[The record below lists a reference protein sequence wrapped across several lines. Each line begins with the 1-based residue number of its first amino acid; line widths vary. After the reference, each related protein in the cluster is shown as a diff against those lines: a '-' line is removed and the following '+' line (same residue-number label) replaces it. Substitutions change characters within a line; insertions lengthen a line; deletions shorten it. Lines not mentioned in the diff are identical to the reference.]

1 MIIYH
6 GSTELVEK
14 PEIRETETFL
24 DFGAGFYTTTS
35 FEQAERWAHIK
46 MRRQKRAVGYVS
58 IYEFDFDAALLETK
72 IERFD
77 NADMLWLQFVVAN
90 RKGEL
95 PSAGVDMHIGPVAD
109 DNVYRSI
116 RLFETGVLDAEETVK
131 RLKTE
136 LLHDQW
142 TFHTGKMLS
151 FLKFIE
157 AKEIHEEVQE

>member
-6 GSTELVEK
+6 GSTELVEN

-35 FEQAERWAHIK
+35 YEQAERWTHIK
-46 MRRQKRAVGYVS
+46 MRRQNSSVGYVS
-58 IYEFDFDAALLETK
+58 IYEFDFDPALLQTAV
-72 IERFD
+72 ERFD
-77 NADMLWLQFVVAN
+77 TADMRWLQFVVGN
-90 RKGEL
+90 RRGEAMT
-95 PSAGVDMHIGPVAD
+95 AGVDMHIGPVAD
-109 DNVYRSI
+109 DNAYRSI

-142 TFHTGKMLS
+142 TFHTNKMLS
-151 FLKFIE
+151 FLKFIDS
-157 AKEIHEEVQE
+157 KEIHQEVP

>member
-14 PEIRETETFL
+14 PEIRESETFL
-24 DFGAGFYTTTS
+24 DFGTGFYTTTS
-35 FEQAERWAHIK
+35 YEQAERWAHIK
-46 MRRQKRAVGYVS
+46 MRRQNKSIGYVS
-58 IYEFDFDAALLETK
+58 IYEFDFDAALLQTAV
-72 IERFD
+72 ERFD
-77 NADMLWLQFVVAN
+77 NADMRWLQFVVGN
-90 RKGEL
+90 RKGEV
-95 PSAGVDMHIGPVAD
+95 SKDGVDMHIGPVAD

-142 TFHTGKMLS
+142 TFHTDKMLS
-151 FLKFIE
+151 FLKFVE
-157 AKEIHEEVQE
+157 YKEVYEEVSQ